1 MPVDSDADLYED
13 EPAATSSATGEES
26 NRWVNF
32 KDYAFLVEHWLE
44 YQPFPPDEE

>member
-1 MPVDSDADLYED
+1 MADLYED
-13 EPAATSSATGEES
+13 EPAATGLES

-32 KDYAFLVEHWLE
+32 KDYVLLVEHWLE